1 MKQITHEYLVENNLI
16 LFEVIV
22 GSQAHG
28 TSTPQSDI
36 DKKFVYILPEDIILG
51 NKYVEQINV
60 NADYTG
66 WEIRRFLELLE
77 SNNPSVF
84 EILYSPEDCI
94 ISKHPLFDIL
104 IENRDKFITKI
115 CKNSFGGYARQQIKK
130 ARGLNKKQNWEKEKV
145 AKKDLMDFCYVIEG
159 NRTIPLKLAL
169 KEINYDQK
177 FCGVVNIPNA
187 RDMYALYYDSDAAH
201 CFSELYSEE
210 HREKMKSLIKMS
222 DGDMGLGYKGIVKMG
237 DDNNPTSNQ
246 LRLSSVPKGEEP
258 ICIFTYNK
266 DGYTQHCKDFKE
278 YQVWLK
284 ERNEARYVETK
295 THGQQID
302 GKNMAHCM
310 RLINMASEIADG
322 KGVIVRRPDAE
333 YLLSIRRGELSLEE
347 LIDLADEKINNMDEL
362 FDNSNLPE
370 KVEDGLVHDLLVDIR
385 RKFYNSQYSVI
396 GEWTERDGT
405 TDWEVIY
412 EGPVSY
418 EKGLEIAEKASETWN
433 ELSPASS
440 IGLPHKESV
449 IPYGE
454 LQKRLIKEG
463 HI

>member
-1 MKQITHEYLVENNLI
+1 MKQITHEYLEENGLI

-36 DKKFVYILPEDIILG
+36 DKKFVYMLPEDIILG

-159 NRTIPLKLAL
+159 EKSTPIKDWFEREGYPSDA
-169 KEINYDQK
+169 QK

-187 RDMYALYYDSDAAH
+187 RDMYALYYDGVAAN
-201 CFSELYSEE
+201 CFSSDFDEE
-210 HREKMKSLIKMS
+210 SKNRVKRFLGNEE
-222 DGDMGLGYKGIVKMG
+222 GTTFGLGYKGLVKVG
-237 DDNNPTSNQ
+237 ESNNAGISNQ
-246 LRLSSVPKGEEP
+246 LRLSSIPKEE
-258 ICIFTYNK
+258 
-266 DGYTQHCKDFKE
+266 
-278 YQVWLK
+278 
-284 ERNEARYVETK
+284 
-295 THGQQID
+295 
-302 GKNMAHCM
+302 
-310 RLINMASEIADG
+310 
-322 KGVIVRRPDAE
+322 
-333 YLLSIRRGELSLEE
+333 
-347 LIDLADEKINNMDEL
+347 
-362 FDNSNLPE
+362 
-370 KVEDGLVHDLLVDIR
+370 
-385 RKFYNSQYSVI
+385 
-396 GEWTERDGT
+396 
-405 TDWEVIY
+405 
-412 EGPVSY
+412 
-418 EKGLEIAEKASETWN
+418 
-433 ELSPASS
+433 
-440 IGLPHKESV
+440 
-449 IPYGE
+449 
-454 LQKRLIKEG
+454 
-463 HI
+463 